1 MINNIINY
9 SSTPN
14 IKVNLIADKVYF
26 FYGEDELM
34 HRAIS
39 NLINNAIK
47 YSQSDKIDV
56 ILSDNKTTLKIEVK
70 DYGIGI
76 EKKYFERLFEKF
88 FRIDKARSRKTG
100 GTGLGLAIVKN
111 IIELHNG
118 TIHIESE
125 LNKGTNFIIELPYLT
140 K

>member
-1 MINNIINY
+1 MYNINMLKDSKI
-9 SSTPN
+9 
-14 IKVNLIADKVYF
+14 LIV
-26 FYGEDELM
+26 EDELM

-76 EKKYFERLFEKF
+76 EKKIF
-88 FRIDKARSRKTG
+88 
-100 GTGLGLAIVKN
+100 
-111 IIELHNG
+111 
-118 TIHIESE
+118 
-125 LNKGTNFIIELPYLT
+125 
-140 K
+140 

>member
-1 MINNIINY
+1 MYNINMLKDSKI
-9 SSTPN
+9 
-14 IKVNLIADKVYF
+14 LIV
-26 FYGEDELM
+26 EDELM

-125 LNKGTNFIIELPYLT
+125 LNKGTNFIIELPYPT

>member
-1 MINNIINY
+1 MYNINMLKNSKI
-9 SSTPN
+9 
-14 IKVNLIADKVYF
+14 LIV
-26 FYGEDELM
+26 EDELM

>member
-1 MINNIINY
+1 MLKDSKI
-9 SSTPN
+9 
-14 IKVNLIADKVYF
+14 LIV
-26 FYGEDELM
+26 EDELM

-76 EKKYFERLFEKF
+76 EEKYFERLFEKF

-125 LNKGTNFIIELPYLT
+125 LNKGTNFIIELPYPT

>member
-1 MINNIINY
+1 MLKDSEI
-9 SSTPN
+9 
-14 IKVNLIADKVYF
+14 LIV
-26 FYGEDELM
+26 EDELM

>member
-1 MINNIINY
+1 MYNINMLKDSKI
-9 SSTPN
+9 
-14 IKVNLIADKVYF
+14 LIV
-26 FYGEDELM
+26 EDELM

-76 EKKYFERLFEKF
+76 EEKYFERLFEKF

>member
-1 MINNIINY
+1 MYNINMLKDSEI
-9 SSTPN
+9 
-14 IKVNLIADKVYF
+14 LIV
-26 FYGEDELM
+26 EDELM

-76 EKKYFERLFEKF
+76 EKKIF
-88 FRIDKARSRKTG
+88 
-100 GTGLGLAIVKN
+100 
-111 IIELHNG
+111 
-118 TIHIESE
+118 
-125 LNKGTNFIIELPYLT
+125 
-140 K
+140 

>member
-1 MINNIINY
+1 MLKDSKI
-9 SSTPN
+9 
-14 IKVNLIADKVYF
+14 LIV
-26 FYGEDELM
+26 EDELM

-76 EKKYFERLFEKF
+76 EKKIF
-88 FRIDKARSRKTG
+88 
-100 GTGLGLAIVKN
+100 
-111 IIELHNG
+111 
-118 TIHIESE
+118 
-125 LNKGTNFIIELPYLT
+125 
-140 K
+140 

>member
-1 MINNIINY
+1 MYNINMLKNSKI
-9 SSTPN
+9 
-14 IKVNLIADKVYF
+14 LIV
-26 FYGEDELM
+26 EDELM

-76 EKKYFERLFEKF
+76 EEKYFERLFEKF

>member
-1 MINNIINY
+1 M
-9 SSTPN
+9 
-14 IKVNLIADKVYF
+14 
-26 FYGEDELM
+26 
-34 HRAIS
+34 
-39 NLINNAIK
+39 INNAIK

>member
-1 MINNIINY
+1 MYNINMLKDSKI
-9 SSTPN
+9 
-14 IKVNLIADKVYF
+14 LIV
-26 FYGEDELM
+26 EDELI

>member
-1 MINNIINY
+1 MYNINMLKDSKI
-9 SSTPN
+9 
-14 IKVNLIADKVYF
+14 LIV
-26 FYGEDELM
+26 EDELM

>member
-1 MINNIINY
+1 MLKDSKI
-9 SSTPN
+9 
-14 IKVNLIADKVYF
+14 LIV
-26 FYGEDELM
+26 EDELM

>member
-1 MINNIINY
+1 MYNINMLKDSKI
-9 SSTPN
+9 
-14 IKVNLIADKVYF
+14 LIV
-26 FYGEDELM
+26 EDELM

-56 ILSDNKTTLKIEVK
+56 ILSDNKTTLEIEVK

-76 EKKYFERLFEKF
+76 EEKYFERLFEKF

-125 LNKGTNFIIELPYLT
+125 LNKGTNFIIELPYPT

>member
-1 MINNIINY
+1 MYNINMLKNSKI
-9 SSTPN
+9 
-14 IKVNLIADKVYF
+14 LIV
-26 FYGEDELM
+26 EDELM

-76 EKKYFERLFEKF
+76 EEKYFERLFEKF

-125 LNKGTNFIIELPYLT
+125 LNKGTNFIIELPYPT

>member
-1 MINNIINY
+1 MYNINILKDSKI
-9 SSTPN
+9 
-14 IKVNLIADKVYF
+14 LIV
-26 FYGEDELM
+26 EDELM

>member
-1 MINNIINY
+1 
-9 SSTPN
+9 
-14 IKVNLIADKVYF
+14 
-26 FYGEDELM
+26 M

-76 EKKYFERLFEKF
+76 EEKYFERLFEKF

-125 LNKGTNFIIELPYLT
+125 LNKGTNFIIELPYPT

>member
-1 MINNIINY
+1 MYNINILKDSKI
-9 SSTPN
+9 
-14 IKVNLIADKVYF
+14 LIV
-26 FYGEDELM
+26 EDELM

-100 GTGLGLAIVKN
+100 GTGLGLEIVKN

-118 TIHIESE
+118 IIHIESE

>member
-1 MINNIINY
+1 MYNINMLKDSKI
-9 SSTPN
+9 
-14 IKVNLIADKVYF
+14 LIV
-26 FYGEDELM
+26 EDELM

-76 EKKYFERLFEKF
+76 EEKYFERLFEKF

-125 LNKGTNFIIELPYLT
+125 LNKGTNFIIELPYPT

>member
-1 MINNIINY
+1 MYNINMLKDSKI
-9 SSTPN
+9 
-14 IKVNLIADKVYF
+14 LIV
-26 FYGEDELM
+26 EDELM

-56 ILSDNKTTLKIEVK
+56 ILSNNKTTLKIEVK

-76 EKKYFERLFEKF
+76 EEKYFERLFEKF

-125 LNKGTNFIIELPYLT
+125 LNKGTNFIIELPYPT

>member
-1 MINNIINY
+1 MYNINMLKDSEI
-9 SSTPN
+9 
-14 IKVNLIADKVYF
+14 LIV
-26 FYGEDELM
+26 EDELM